1 MSTLTTV
8 ARRVASGTAVA
19 VAAAAALA
27 VVPTANADTAFGLPN
42 GRAKGDGFSIYKYG
56 EKVRIS
62 SSMAANAAARNAWV
76 SGKVKVAA
84 PGIEERESGPNNGP
98 LGEDS
103 MPGSNGTSNAGA
115 AATLSVAYV
124 VGCQVDIGDLD
135 AGMDF
140 GLLNGGFGFDAI
152 SGSVSLPLAPG
163 RVLYVLVAKKQM
175 EKPGTYHFG
184 YNSSTMAISGCGG
197 YAQARS
203 YVTVETS
210 GNNHQK
216 VTLWGKPFSLG

>member
-98 LGEDS
+98 LGEDD

-135 AGMDF
+135 VGMDF
-140 GLLNGGFGFDAI
+140 ALLNGGFGFDAI